1 MTARKI
7 IVGYDRST
15 DARAAATWALD
26 EASRTGA
33 LVELFYAYEWPV
45 WAPAAS
51 MIPSPAVWPDGETDL
66 AIRGMLD
73 EAVAAA
79 RQTHPGVRTA
89 ISIVHAGAA
98 LTLIDRSREA
108 GLVVLGSRGH
118 SGVANLLG
126 SVSAA
131 VTAHAHCPVV
141 VVRGDPAPGAPVV
154 AGIEDS
160 DAAPAALA
168 FALDQASARETDLH
182 VIRACDA
189 AVAGRWESGP
199 MVTEAVLAGERARLD
214 DLVDGW
220 RKKFPDVT
228 VTTEVVEDHPAAA
241 LIGAGAS
248 ARMVVV
254 GSRGRGAFR
263 GMLLG
268 SVSRHLLH
276 HAGCTVAVVHDDSAT

>member
-33 LVELFYAYEWPV
+33 LVELFYAYE
-45 WAPAAS
+45 
-51 MIPSPAVWPDGETDL
+51 
-66 AIRGMLD
+66 
-73 EAVAAA
+73 
-79 RQTHPGVRTA
+79 
-89 ISIVHAGAA
+89 
-98 LTLIDRSREA
+98 
-108 GLVVLGSRGH
+108 
-118 SGVANLLG
+118 
-126 SVSAA
+126 
-131 VTAHAHCPVV
+131 C
-141 VVRGDPAPGAPVV
+141 
-154 AGIEDS
+154 
-160 DAAPAALA
+160 A
-168 FALDQASARETDLH
+168 FALDQAAARETDLH

-241 LIGAGAS
+241 LIRAGAPPRWSWS
-248 ARMVVV
+248 AAA
-254 GSRGRGAFR
+254 GAVR
-263 GMLLG
+263 
-268 SVSRHLLH
+268 S
-276 HAGCTVAVVHDDSAT
+276 AGCCWAR